1 MFESGVNF
9 LNVDFDSVEVF
20 RVDSYV
26 VYFLFRCQP
35 LLSPLFSNLPFQMKK
50 MKGLSHLWIFV
61 DNWKLTLTI
70 FM

>member
-9 LNVDFDSVEVF
+9 LNVDFGSVEVF

-26 VYFLFRCQP
+26 VYFLFRCQA

-50 MKGLSHLWIFV
+50 MKGLSHL
-61 DNWKLTLTI
+61 
-70 FM
+70 